1 MRQTAGMTLSP
12 DEIRTELDQILPRR
26 TPDMKMTTM
35 GAGSD
40 DLEDGRRYL
49 AATVGGGWG
58 VPSWPAGQGGRGADP
73 DEAKT
78 IGTVLREYAV
88 PDLYAYAVGLGMVG
102 PTVLAHGSEEQ
113 QQRWLHNIASGA
125 EIWCQMFSEPEAGSD
140 LANLAMRAER
150 DGDEWVMNGQKV
162 WTSRGLYAQWGLC
175 LARTD
180 PEIPKHRGLTMF
192 GIRMDTPG
200 VEVRPL
206 VQMNGDQHFAEV
218 FVTDAR
224 VPLDALIGDIGIGW
238 NVAMTVL
245 AHERALAGESRGGGD
260 GAARNERVPRWIQEL
275 RPTGVTGD
283 ALWRQRMMGVHAAD
297 EVSKWTSARAAASRN
312 PGPAGS
318 GAKLRKVASY
328 KGRAFT
334 STDAQGAAGMLNDTD
349 GFIELVT
356 APSMSIR
363 GGTDE
368 IQRNIVGER
377 VLGLPGE
384 PRVDRDIPWSE
395 SRRGAR

>member
-1 MRQTAGMTLSP
+1 MTLSP
-12 DEIRTELDQILPRR
+12 DEIRAELDQILPRR

-49 AATVGGGWG
+49 AATVAGGWA
-58 VPSWPAGQGGRGADP
+58 VPAWPAGMGGRGADP
-73 DEAKT
+73 EEAKT

-102 PTVLAHGSEEQ
+102 PTVLAHGSPDQ
-113 QQRWLHNIASGA
+113 QQRWLHDIASGT

-150 DGDEWVMNGQKV
+150 DGDEWVLNGQKV

-180 PEIPKHRGLTMF
+180 PDIPKHRGLTMF

-200 VEVRPL
+200 IEVRPL
-206 VQMNGDQHFAEV
+206 AQMNGDRHFSEV

-224 VPLDALIGDIGIGW
+224 VPLDALIGDVGIGW

-275 RPTGVTGD
+275 RPTGVLGD
-283 ALWRQRMMGVHAAD
+283 PLWRQRMMTVHTAD
-297 EVSKWTSARAAASRN
+297 ESAKWTAARAAASRN

-328 KGRAFT
+328 KGRAYT
-334 STDAQGAAGMLNDTD
+334 SSDAQGAAGMLSDSD

-384 PRVDRDIPWSE
+384 PRVDRDVPWSE
-395 SRRGAR
+395 SRRGTR